1 MKIFTL
7 LSVLAFAAL
16 AACGDDGASGG
27 GGTGATG
34 GGGAGASGGGG
45 AGGGGAGGGEPT
57 LCGDVLICDPGTACV
72 EQQFPPVCTDKA
84 NKADPC
90 PEGQTDTFCGGAGM
104 ACCCEPPPPADYSC
118 IDAAACGGTVSCEC
132 LENIC
137 PEPLGCVNTAT
148 PGKVACIEPAM
159 P

>member
-1 MKIFTL
+1 MKIFSL

-57 LCGDVLICDPGTACV
+57 PCGDELICGAGSACV
-72 EQQFPPVCTDKA
+72 EQQIPPKCY
-84 NKADPC
+84 NKADETDPC
-90 PEGQTDTFCGGAGM
+90 AKGQTATYCGGDGTP
-104 ACCCEPPPPADYSC
+104 CCCEPIVPEYYCA
-118 IDAAACGGTVSCEC
+118 DAANCDGTVSCEC
-132 LENIC
+132 LGDIC
-137 PEPLGCVNTAT
+137 NGPLECENTAT
-148 PGKVACIEPAM
+148 PGKVVCLEPAM